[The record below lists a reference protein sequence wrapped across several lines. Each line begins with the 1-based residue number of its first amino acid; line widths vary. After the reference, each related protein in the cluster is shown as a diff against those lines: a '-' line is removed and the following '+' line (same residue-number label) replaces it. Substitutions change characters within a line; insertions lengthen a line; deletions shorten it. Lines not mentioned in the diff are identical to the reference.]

1 MHGLFWAQRSSVQIF
16 DIDHHIGRNIFQRPH
31 HSLVALGAL
40 RRIAWHWFRLLTGLN
55 VTDLTSG
62 FRCYRGDAL
71 RVLASSEATLLD
83 YQDVGTLLML
93 RRAGLS
99 VVEVPV
105 RMNERVAGASR
116 IFGSWLKVARYMA
129 ITTLLCLSRWRIG
142 SARTRP

>member
-1 MHGLFWAQRSSVQIF
+1 MGRCSFSWFQYRPAYDRHQPDDLRADGSV
-16 DIDHHIGRNIFQRPH
+16 DVEGC
-31 HSLVALGAL
+31 
-40 RRIAWHWFRLLTGLN
+40 IARELLEETGLE

-93 RRAGLS
+93 RRAGLQ

-129 ITTLLCLSRWRIG
+129 ITTLLCLSRWR
-142 SARTRP
+142 TRPTQARR